1 MASHHIHVTTNT
13 EVWEV
18 SLNGSSEGRF
28 DTQYEASSFAQ
39 RLAHQIGGAEISVHG
54 PDDRIREKNTI
65 SAEDPRDVPA

>member
-1 MASHHIHVTTNT
+1 MDSHQIHVTTNA

-39 RLAHQIGGAEISVHG
+39 RLAYRIGGAEISVHG
-54 PDDRIREKNTI
+54 PDGRIREKSI
-65 SAEDPRDVPA
+65 VSAEEPRDTPP